1 MNFSVEKELRLSYDL
16 CQQEID
22 FVRQRKEFI
31 LKNMVHVLGK
41 ENAPKT
47 INQVCKTLQ
56 LPYAECII
64 N

>member
-41 ENAPKT
+41 ENSPKT